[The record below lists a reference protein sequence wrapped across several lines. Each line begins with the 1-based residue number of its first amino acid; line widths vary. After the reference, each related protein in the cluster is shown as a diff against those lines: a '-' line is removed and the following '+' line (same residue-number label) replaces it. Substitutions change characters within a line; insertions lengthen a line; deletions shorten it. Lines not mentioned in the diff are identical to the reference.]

1 MRITSLAAALALCLT
16 APVAVA
22 LAADL
27 PPGHPAVTPGTKTV
41 AVNHSGTVLEAIPAA
56 GYVYLHVKGADGD
69 EWLAATAVDVKP
81 GAKVR
86 WNDGMVM
93 KNFTSK
99 TLKRTFPAVRFVEV
113 LEPVK

>member
-1 MRITSLAAALALCLT
+1 MRITSFAVAFALCFS
-16 APVAVA
+16 ASVAVS

-27 PPGHPAVTPGTKTV
+27 PPGHPKVGQGTKTV

-69 EWLAATAVDVKP
+69 EWLAATSIDVKP

-99 TLKRTFPAVRFVEV
+99 TLKRTFASVRFVEV
-113 LEPVK
+113 LEPAR